1 MLGTSHYYGGELTE
15 AKTPLRW
22 VVKNTTTIRG
32 AEAKYLLAEIEYKNQ
47 ALDSANLLAEQLIKM
62 KPSYNYWVAK
72 GLLLQAQIS
81 MDKKDFVEATQT
93 LLSIIEYYPIKTDQ
107 IIEQAQK
114 MLDEV
119 EVLKNPALAP
129 EEKKDLKIEIKN

>member
-1 MLGTSHYYGGELTE
+1 
-15 AKTPLRW
+15 
-22 VVKNTTTIRG
+22 
-32 AEAKYLLAEIEYKNQ
+32 
-47 ALDSANLLAEQLIKM
+47 M

-119 EVLKNPALAP
+119 EDLKNPALAP